1 MITYHKYH
9 KEKALETLIRNTDI
23 SPNSLNPISL
33 AFLGDAVYEVLVR
46 RHLALKGDRP
56 PEELHRLAVSFV
68 SATAQASAIEKLMP
82 LLTEEELAAFK
93 RGRNAKVS
101 HIPKGAS
108 PAKYHAA
115 TGFEALFGYLYLK
128 GKSERMRELFEL
140 ISEEKEN

>member
-1 MITYHKYH
+1 M
-9 KEKALETLIRNTDI
+9 RNTDI

>member
-1 MITYHKYH
+1 M
-9 KEKALETLIRNTDI
+9 EQLINKSNI
-23 SPNSLNPISL
+23 APNSLNPISL
-33 AFLGDAVYEVLVR
+33 AFLGDAVFEVLVR
-46 RHLALKGDRP
+46 EHLALKGDRP

-68 SATAQASAIEKLMP
+68 SATAQASAMEKLMP
-82 LLTEEELAAFK
+82 ILSEEEITAFK

-128 GKSERMRELFEL
+128 GHTERMRELFEL
-140 ISEEKEN
+140 ICEEKEN

>member
-1 MITYHKYH
+1 MEHNNK
-9 KEKALETLIRNTDI
+9 I

-33 AFLGDAVYEVLVR
+33 AFLGDAVYEVFVR
-46 RHLALKGDRP
+46 EHLALKGDRP

-68 SATAQASAIEKLMP
+68 SATAQASAIEKLVP
-82 LLTEEELAAFK
+82 ILTEEELTAFK

-108 PAKYHAA
+108 PVKYHAA
-115 TGFEALFGYLYLK
+115 TGLEALFGYLYLK
-128 GKSERMRELFEL
+128 GRSERMRELFEL

>member
-9 KEKALETLIRNTDI
+9 KEKALETLIRKTDI

-46 RHLALKGDRP
+46 EHLALKGDRP
-56 PEELHRLAVSFV
+56 PEELHRLAVTFV
-68 SATAQASAIEKLMP
+68 SATAQAQATEKLMP
-82 LLTEEELAAFK
+82 LLTEEEITAFK

-128 GKSERMRELFEL
+128 GQYERMRELFNL
-140 ISEEKEN
+140 ISEEKQN

>member
-1 MITYHKYH
+1 M
-9 KEKALETLIRNTDI
+9 ETLIRNTDI

>member
-1 MITYHKYH
+1 MYR
-9 KEKALETLIRNTDI
+9 KEQPLENLINKPDI

-46 RHLALKGDRP
+46 EHLALMGDRP
-56 PEELHRLAVSFV
+56 PEQLHKLAVSFV
-68 SATAQASAIEKLMP
+68 SATAQYEAMQRLMP
-82 LLTEEELAAFK
+82 ILSEDELSAFK

-115 TGFEALFGYLYLK
+115 TGFEALFGYLYLT
-128 GKSERMRELFEL
+128 GQNDRMREIFKIICEG
-140 ISEEKEN
+140 EKIENE